1 MADGL
6 SKHLLRQHRL
16 LERPQVG
23 KADLPLPIALH
34 WTVLD
39 GIPHRMRWPVVD
51 DDLPAFSVELQHQ
64 QVIGCGLQATQRN
77 CCGSSSCFD
86 FYRQRTPPG
95 INSLRGWVGQ
105 LKAKA
110 DLGKHLTGAANGMTI
125 ESEWTRSEH

>member
-64 QVIGCGLQATQRN
+64 QVIGCGL
-77 CCGSSSCFD
+77 
-86 FYRQRTPPG
+86 
-95 INSLRGWVGQ
+95 
-105 LKAKA
+105 
-110 DLGKHLTGAANGMTI
+110 
-125 ESEWTRSEH
+125 